1 MDKIKLSKKIAIVG
15 FCFLIIVVAVGVFGI
30 TNHNQGTNTP
40 LTTTTSP
47 YINNTS
53 PSSNSSSNSMSDY
66 TTKVSKIG
74 KNVNSA
80 LSDSYSIIDKL
91 TTGSIDTETGIS
103 RLQNDKG
110 IIDQSLSQMQALNPP
125 QNMQHVHSLL
135 VSALQDMDNALS
147 LQISGLKNNNANDIQ
162 RSADLINSA
171 NSKMT
176 QAKKEIGN

>member
-1 MDKIKLSKKIAIVG
+1 
-15 FCFLIIVVAVGVFGI
+15 
-30 TNHNQGTNTP
+30 
-40 LTTTTSP
+40 
-47 YINNTS
+47 
-53 PSSNSSSNSMSDY
+53 MSDY

-91 TTGSIDTETGIS
+91 TTGSVDMSTAIS

-110 IIDQSLSQMQALNPP
+110 TIDQSLSQMQALNPP

-176 QAKKEIGN
+176 QAKKEINNQT